1 MRAGKLRH
9 RIEIQEAIETTDEYG
24 QVQQTWQTVATR
36 WGGVEPLSGREAA
49 HSKQVHQDTIHEVTL
64 RYYAGL
70 TAKHRLVYDGRQH
83 EIISVTNKSKINHEH
98 IVLCKEGR

>member
-1 MRAGKLRH
+1 MRAGKLRN

-36 WGGVEPLSGREAA
+36 WGSVEPLSGREAA
-49 HSKQVHQDTIHEVTL
+49 YSKQVHQDATHKVTL

-70 TAKHRLVYDGRQH
+70 TGKHRLLHDGRIL
-83 EIISVTNKSKINHEH
+83 EIISVINMNELDHEH
-98 IVLCKEGR
+98 IILCEEQQ